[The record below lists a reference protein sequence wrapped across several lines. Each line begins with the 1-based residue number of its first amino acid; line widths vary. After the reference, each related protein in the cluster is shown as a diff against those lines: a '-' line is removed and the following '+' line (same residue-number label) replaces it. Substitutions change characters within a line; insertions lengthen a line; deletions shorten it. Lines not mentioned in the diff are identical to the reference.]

1 MQTVSDLG
9 VNREEYL
16 EAWNIKP
23 EDAEEAWNAKLR
35 LDEKAAR
42 NDGKIIP
49 NFGII
54 PEIQP
59 YRSQIDGS
67 MITSRTQHRNH
78 LKNNGCIEVGTEKQQ
93 PKKRE
98 EPKGLKDAIGKA
110 VYQHLK

>member
-1 MQTVSDLG
+1 MNISACGAIKDEWLKD
-9 VNREEYL
+9 
-16 EAWNIKP
+16 WSIKP
-23 EDAEEAWNAKLR
+23 EEAEEAWKAKLA
-35 LDEKAAR
+35 LDERIANQGSEIR
-42 NDGKIIP
+42 Q

-78 LKNNGCIEVGTEKQQ
+78 LKNNGCIEVGNEKQTQ
-93 PKKRE
+93 RKPE

-110 VYQHLK
+110 VYQHLG